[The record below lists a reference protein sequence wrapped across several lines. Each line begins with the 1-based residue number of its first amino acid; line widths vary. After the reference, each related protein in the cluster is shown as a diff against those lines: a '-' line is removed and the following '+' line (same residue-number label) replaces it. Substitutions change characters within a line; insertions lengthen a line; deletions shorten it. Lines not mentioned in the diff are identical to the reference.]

1 METDGVG
8 VLPLVNMETLFTS
21 KHFYTYKLKT
31 TVAELHVEVQGDL
44 SDEGCEI
51 QLVLLMS
58 E

>member
-1 METDGVG
+1 MVWG

-51 QLVLLMS
+51 QFVLLMS